1 VRTLKSLD
9 REAIAL
15 AQINSKSPSLEI
27 IGGIA

>member
-1 VRTLKSLD
+1 LKSLD